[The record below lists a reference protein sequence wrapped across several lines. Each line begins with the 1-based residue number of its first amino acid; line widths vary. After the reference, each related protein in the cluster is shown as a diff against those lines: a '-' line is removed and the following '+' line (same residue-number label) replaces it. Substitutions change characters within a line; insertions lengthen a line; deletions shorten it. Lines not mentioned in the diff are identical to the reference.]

1 MKKTCFLFLIAA
13 LIGFIQGCVKDEVFQ
28 GPPKI
33 ESFALNPASPNE
45 GQAVSVIAKVTDIA
59 GIKSVNLYYK
69 TDADYIK
76 VTMLADTAN
85 FYIGQIPQ
93 QNKGVTVSY
102 YIEAENINNLK
113 SYYPS
118 SAPQIPASYTV
129 GAPAILIL
137 INEIYTRGVPE
148 DPDWVEIYNNSDVQ
162 VDISGYL
169 IYDASG
175 QSGAKPKKAF
185 PDGSVIAAHG
195 FLVMVVDDASESG
208 FGLSSGG
215 EEIWLENMN
224 GAIIDDVSF
233 PALEP
238 TQSYGRF
245 PDGSSNWQ
253 ILNTIT
259 KGTSN
264 SPGIGPIANLKINEI
279 FSTGDANTPDW
290 VEIFNAGNQ
299 SVDLSGWKIYDNGG
313 QSGSKPKKE
322 LPSGTIIPAGGFF
335 VITVD
340 DGSASGFGLSSNG
353 EEIWLEKPDAT
364 IGDDVNFPALETGQS
379 YGRYP
384 DGSDNLQ
391 ILYVITPGAPNDN
404 SAPPSPVVLKIN
416 EIFSRGDDTNPDWIE
431 IYNAGN
437 QDVDLTGWKIYDNG
451 GQAGTKPKK
460 EFPSGATIAAGGFY
474 VIVVDDTTS
483 SGFGLSSSGETVW
496 LEKPDGTVTDDIA
509 FPALETTQSYG
520 RYPDGSDNLQVL
532 YVITPGAPND
542 NSTPPTSV
550 ILKINEIFSRGDDT
564 NPDWIEIYN
573 VGNQDVDLTG
583 WKIYDNGGQAGT
595 KPKKEFPAGEIIPA
609 NGFYVIITDD
619 TTASGFGLSSNGE
632 TVWLENPDGTVADEL
647 TFPALDVSQSYGR
660 KPDGSDNFFI
670 FTEITRGS
678 SNNNATTLSKH
689 K

>member
-1 MKKTCFLFLIAA
+1 MKKTCFLFLITA

-45 GQAVSVIAKVTDIA
+45 GQAVSVMAKVTDIA

-85 FYIGQIPQ
+85 FYIGQIPP

-169 IYDASG
+169 IYDAGG

-215 EEIWLENMN
+215 EEIWLENIN
-224 GAIIDDVSF
+224 GAIVDDVSF

-431 IYNAGN
+431 IYNAGT

-460 EFPSGATIAAGGFY
+460 EFPSGATIPAGGFY

-573 VGNQDVDLTG
+573 AGNQDVDLTG

-619 TTASGFGLSSNGE
+619 TTASGFGMSSNGE
-632 TVWLENPDGTVADEL
+632 TVWLENPDGTVVDEL

>member
-1 MKKTCFLFLIAA
+1 MKRTCFLILMAA
-13 LIGFIQGCVKDEVFQ
+13 LVGFIQGCVKDEVFQ

-33 ESFALNPASPNE
+33 KSVALNPVSPGE
-45 GQAVSVIAKVTDIA
+45 GQVVTVMAKVTDDA
-59 GIKSVNLYYK
+59 GVKSVNLYYK
-69 TDADYIK
+69 TTADFTK
-76 VTMLADTAN
+76 VAMQADTAN
-85 FYIGQIPQ
+85 FYKGQIPG
-93 QNKGVTVSY
+93 QNKDITVSY
-102 YIEAENINNLK
+102 YIEAENINGMK

-118 SAPQIPASYTV
+118 SAPQMPASYKV
-129 GAPAILIL
+129 GAPAIFIL

-162 VDISGYL
+162 MDISGYL
-169 IYDASG
+169 IYDAGG

-185 PDGSVIAAHG
+185 PEGSVIPAHG
-195 FLVMVVDDASESG
+195 FLVIVVDDASESG

-215 EEIWLENMN
+215 EEIWLENN
-224 GAIIDDVSF
+224 KGAIIDDVTF

-245 PDGSSNWQ
+245 PDGSPNWQ
-253 ILNTIT
+253 ILSTIT

-264 SPGIGPIANLKINEI
+264 SPGIGPVANLKINEI
-279 FSTGDANTPDW
+279 YSTGDATTPDW

-313 QSGSKPKKE
+313 QTGTKPKKE
-322 LPSGTIIPAGGFF
+322 FPVGTSIPAGGFF

-353 EEIWLEKPDAT
+353 EEIWLEKPDET
-364 IGDDVNFPALETGQS
+364 IGDDVTFPALETGQS

-384 DGSDNLQ
+384 DGSYNFQ
-391 ILYVITPGAPNDN
+391 VFYVVTPGTANDN
-404 SAPPSPVVLKIN
+404 SLPPAAVVLKIN
-416 EIFSRGDDTNPDWIE
+416 EIYSRGDALSPDWIE
-431 IYNAGN
+431 IYNAGTET
-437 QDVDLTGWKIYDNG
+437 VDLTGWKIYDNG
-451 GQAGTKPKK
+451 GQAGTKPTK
-460 EFPSGATIAAGGFY
+460 EFPSGATIDAGGFY
-474 VIVVDDTTS
+474 VIIVDDTAT

-496 LEKPDGTVTDDIA
+496 LEKPNGTVADEVV
-509 FPALETTQSYG
+509 FPALEVGQSYG

-542 NSTPPTSV
+542 NSTPPASV

-573 VGNQDVDLTG
+573 AATQDVDLTG

-595 KPKKEFPAGEIIPA
+595 KPKKEFPAGEVIPA

-619 TTASGFGLSSNGE
+619 AAASAFGLSSNGE
-632 TVWLENPDGTVADEL
+632 TVWLENPEGTVVDEV
-647 TFPALDVSQSYGR
+647 TFPALDVTQSYGR

-678 SNNNATTLSKH
+678 SNNNASTLPKR

>member
-1 MKKTCFLFLIAA
+1 MKRTCFLILMAA
-13 LIGFIQGCVKDEVFQ
+13 LVGFIQGCVKDEVFQ

-33 ESFALNPASPNE
+33 KSVALNPVSPGE
-45 GQAVSVIAKVTDIA
+45 GQVVTVMAKVTDDA
-59 GIKSVNLYYK
+59 GVKSVNLYYK
-69 TDADYIK
+69 TTADFTK
-76 VTMLADTAN
+76 VAMQADTAN
-85 FYIGQIPQ
+85 FYKGQIPG
-93 QNKGVTVSY
+93 QNKDITVSY
-102 YIEAENINNLK
+102 YIEAENINGMK

-118 SAPQIPASYTV
+118 SAPQMPASYKV
-129 GAPAILIL
+129 GAPAIFIL

-162 VDISGYL
+162 MDISGYL
-169 IYDASG
+169 IYDAGG

-185 PDGSVIAAHG
+185 PEGSVIPAHG
-195 FLVMVVDDASESG
+195 FLVIVVDDASESG

-215 EEIWLENMN
+215 EEIWLENN
-224 GAIIDDVSF
+224 KGAIIDDVTF

-245 PDGSSNWQ
+245 PDGSPNWQ
-253 ILNTIT
+253 ILSTIT

-264 SPGIGPIANLKINEI
+264 SPGIGPVANLKINEI
-279 FSTGDANTPDW
+279 YSTGDATTPDW

-313 QSGSKPKKE
+313 QTGTKPKKE
-322 LPSGTIIPAGGFF
+322 FPVGTSIPAGGFF

-353 EEIWLEKPDAT
+353 EEIWLEKPDET
-364 IGDDVNFPALETGQS
+364 IGDDVTFPALETGQS

-384 DGSDNLQ
+384 DGSDNFQ
-391 ILYVITPGAPNDN
+391 VFYVVTPGTANDN
-404 SAPPSPVVLKIN
+404 SLPPAAVVLKIN
-416 EIFSRGDDTNPDWIE
+416 EIYSRGDAISPDWIE
-431 IYNAGN
+431 IYNAGTET
-437 QDVDLTGWKIYDNG
+437 VDLTGWKIYDNG

-460 EFPSGATIAAGGFY
+460 EFPSGATIDAGGFY
-474 VIVVDDTTS
+474 VIIVDDTAT

-496 LEKPDGTVTDDIA
+496 LEKPNGTVADEVV
-509 FPALETTQSYG
+509 FPALEVGQSYG

-542 NSTPPTSV
+542 NSTPPASV

-573 VGNQDVDLTG
+573 AATQDVDLTG

-595 KPKKEFPAGEIIPA
+595 KPKKEFPAGEVIPA

-619 TTASGFGLSSNGE
+619 AAASAFGLSSNGE
-632 TVWLENPDGTVADEL
+632 TVWLENPEGTVVDEV
-647 TFPALDVSQSYGR
+647 TFPALDVTQSYGR

-678 SNNNATTLSKH
+678 SNNNASTLPKR

>member
-1 MKKTCFLFLIAA
+1 MAA
-13 LIGFIQGCVKDEVFQ
+13 LVGFIQGCVKDEVFQ

-33 ESFALNPASPNE
+33 KSVALNPVSPGE
-45 GQAVSVIAKVTDIA
+45 GQVVTVMAKVTDDA
-59 GIKSVNLYYK
+59 GVKSVNLYYK
-69 TDADYIK
+69 TTADFTK
-76 VTMLADTAN
+76 VAMQADTAN
-85 FYIGQIPQ
+85 FYKGQIPG
-93 QNKGVTVSY
+93 QNKDITVSY
-102 YIEAENINNLK
+102 YIEAENINGMK

-118 SAPQIPASYTV
+118 SAPQMPASYKV
-129 GAPAILIL
+129 GAPAIFIL

-162 VDISGYL
+162 MDISGYL
-169 IYDASG
+169 IYDAGG

-185 PDGSVIAAHG
+185 PEGSVIPAHG
-195 FLVMVVDDASESG
+195 FLVIVVDDASESG

-215 EEIWLENMN
+215 EEIWLENN
-224 GAIIDDVSF
+224 KGAIIDDVTF

-245 PDGSSNWQ
+245 PDGSPNWQ
-253 ILNTIT
+253 ILSTIT

-264 SPGIGPIANLKINEI
+264 SPGIGPVANLKINEI
-279 FSTGDANTPDW
+279 YSTGDATTPDW

-313 QSGSKPKKE
+313 Q
-322 LPSGTIIPAGGFF
+322 T
-335 VITVD
+335 
-340 DGSASGFGLSSNG
+340 
-353 EEIWLEKPDAT
+353 
-364 IGDDVNFPALETGQS
+364 
-379 YGRYP
+379 
-384 DGSDNLQ
+384 
-391 ILYVITPGAPNDN
+391 
-404 SAPPSPVVLKIN
+404 
-416 EIFSRGDDTNPDWIE
+416 
-431 IYNAGN
+431 
-437 QDVDLTGWKIYDNG
+437 
-451 GQAGTKPKK
+451 GTKPKK
-460 EFPSGATIAAGGFY
+460 EFPVGTSIPAGGFY
-474 VIVVDDTTS
+474 VIIVDDTAT

-496 LEKPDGTVTDDIA
+496 LEKPNGTVADEVV
-509 FPALETTQSYG
+509 FPALEVGQSYG

-542 NSTPPTSV
+542 NSTPPASV

-573 VGNQDVDLTG
+573 AATQDVDLTG

-595 KPKKEFPAGEIIPA
+595 KPKKEFPAGEVIPA

-619 TTASGFGLSSNGE
+619 AAASAFGLSSNGE
-632 TVWLENPDGTVADEL
+632 TVWLENPEGTVVDEV
-647 TFPALDVSQSYGR
+647 TFPALDVTQSYGR

-678 SNNNATTLSKH
+678 SNNNASTLPKR

>member
-1 MKKTCFLFLIAA
+1 MKRTCFLILMAA
-13 LIGFIQGCVKDEVFQ
+13 LVGFIQGCVKDEVFQ

-33 ESFALNPASPNE
+33 KSVALNPVSPGE
-45 GQAVSVIAKVTDIA
+45 GQVVTVMAKVTDDA
-59 GIKSVNLYYK
+59 GVKSVNLYYK
-69 TDADYIK
+69 TTADFTK
-76 VTMLADTAN
+76 VAMQADTAN
-85 FYIGQIPQ
+85 FYKGQIPG
-93 QNKGVTVSY
+93 QNKDITVSY
-102 YIEAENINNLK
+102 YIEAENINGMK

-118 SAPQIPASYTV
+118 SAPQMPASYKV
-129 GAPAILIL
+129 GAPAIFIL

-162 VDISGYL
+162 MDISGYL
-169 IYDASG
+169 IYDAGG

-185 PDGSVIAAHG
+185 PEGSVIPAHG
-195 FLVMVVDDASESG
+195 FLVIVVDDASESG

-215 EEIWLENMN
+215 EEIWLENN
-224 GAIIDDVSF
+224 KGAIIDDVTF

-245 PDGSSNWQ
+245 PDGSPNWQ
-253 ILNTIT
+253 ILSTIT

-264 SPGIGPIANLKINEI
+264 SPGIGPVANLKINEI
-279 FSTGDANTPDW
+279 YSTGDATTPDW

-313 QSGSKPKKE
+313 QTGTKPKKE
-322 LPSGTIIPAGGFF
+322 FPVGTSIPAGGFF

-353 EEIWLEKPDAT
+353 EEIWLEKPDET
-364 IGDDVNFPALETGQS
+364 IGDDVTFPALETGQS
-379 YGRYP
+379 YGRYH
-384 DGSDNLQ
+384 DGSDNFQ
-391 ILYVITPGAPNDN
+391 VFYVVTPGTANDN
-404 SAPPSPVVLKIN
+404 SLPPAAVVLKIN
-416 EIFSRGDDTNPDWIE
+416 EIYSRGDAISPDWIE
-431 IYNAGN
+431 IYNAGTET
-437 QDVDLTGWKIYDNG
+437 VDLTGWKIYDNG

-460 EFPSGATIAAGGFY
+460 EFPSGATIDAGGFY
-474 VIVVDDTTS
+474 VIIVDDTAT

-496 LEKPDGTVTDDIA
+496 LEKPNGTVADEVV
-509 FPALETTQSYG
+509 FPALEVGQSYG

-542 NSTPPTSV
+542 NSTPPASV

-573 VGNQDVDLTG
+573 AATQDVDLTG

-595 KPKKEFPAGEIIPA
+595 KPKKEFPAGEVIPA

-619 TTASGFGLSSNGE
+619 AAASAFGLSSNGE
-632 TVWLENPDGTVADEL
+632 TVWLENPEGTVVDEV
-647 TFPALDVSQSYGR
+647 TFPALDVTQSYGR

-678 SNNNATTLSKH
+678 SNNNASTLPKR